1 MNSSEPMP
9 ITGHKLDHWVM
20 HRMCVPAVGFLGR
33 VSGRSNFF
41 WARVFCSLGLALVGA
56 AAISQSF
63 TLKSLSLMSV
73 LGALPGLIVAVMA
86 VLVYKI
92 FNGRINK
99 LEEICGTQTDAISG
113 ATIASSNYFIQTRW
127 RFLLFAGLELAVYT
141 QSYSIWVTT
150 LVVSGFVLTAF
161 AGFCATCFQPPGQS
175 LWARVKNAVRSP
187 LQQRELA
194 PVPI

>member
-1 MNSSEPMP
+1 MNSSEPLP
-9 ITGHKLDHWVM
+9 ITGHQLDHWVM
-20 HRMCVPAVGFLGR
+20 HRMCVPAIGFLGR

-63 TLKSLSLMSV
+63 TLKSLSLVNV

-86 VLVYKI
+86 VLVCKI

-127 RFLLFAGLELAVYT
+127 RFLLFAGLELVIYT

-150 LVVSGFVLTAF
+150 FVASGFVLTAF